1 MVSASLKDGSLI
13 SGTLSKED
21 AQSITVRDASDQSIV
36 VSKSDIASQTISP
49 VSLMPPGLT
58 ASLRKD
64 ELADMVAFLSE
75 LGKEGAYKVS
85 SGRIARTF
93 QYLHDQ
99 DGDSGFADLLRHKPF
114 GYVTSDDPLF
124 EWRPLYSKVDG
135 TLPLDGVPAL
145 RQQGLTRVHY
155 LRFQIDV
162 RTAGK
167 ISLKMS
173 GPEESVL
180 WAEDEM
186 VERKNDRYAFD
197 VERGLKTITLA
208 IRDNLPNKSK
218 LSIEIVDMPGSKAQP
233 QVINGK

>member
-1 MVSASLKDGSLI
+1 MDYIIDSLLQPQKKIKEGYHVVSASLKDGSLI

-99 DGDSGFADLLRHKPF
+99 DGDSGLPISCATSHLDTLLLMILCSIGALCIRKWMARFPWT
-114 GYVTSDDPLF
+114 GS
-124 EWRPLYSKVDG
+124 
-135 TLPLDGVPAL
+135 LP
-145 RQQGLTRVHY
+145 
-155 LRFQIDV
+155 
-162 RTAGK
+162 
-167 ISLKMS
+167 
-173 GPEESVL
+173 
-180 WAEDEM
+180 
-186 VERKNDRYAFD
+186 
-197 VERGLKTITLA
+197 
-208 IRDNLPNKSK
+208 
-218 LSIEIVDMPGSKAQP
+218 
-233 QVINGK
+233 

>member
-1 MVSASLKDGSLI
+1 M
-13 SGTLSKED
+13 
-21 AQSITVRDASDQSIV
+21 
-36 VSKSDIASQTISP
+36 
-49 VSLMPPGLT
+49 
-58 ASLRKD
+58 
-64 ELADMVAFLSE
+64 
-75 LGKEGAYKVS
+75 
-85 SGRIARTF
+85 
-93 QYLHDQ
+93 
-99 DGDSGFADLLRHKPF
+99 
-114 GYVTSDDPLF
+114 
-124 EWRPLYSKVDG
+124 DG